1 MSLVFLIWKDAS
13 ADGFTK
19 AATLKLK
26 RKTAM
31 SVKFEIADWKFEL
44 TLKELIC
51 QPIARPDALR
61 EIPVARKAAAEL
73 ESNNNYFNIYNKEKN
88 NELDFAAR
96 R

>member
-1 MSLVFLIWKDAS
+1 
-13 ADGFTK
+13 
-19 AATLKLK
+19 
-26 RKTAM
+26 M

-51 QPIARPDALR
+51 RPAAKPETLR
-61 EIPVARKAAAEL
+61 EKPAARNLAAGLNAA
-73 ESNNNYFNIYNKEKN
+73 NNTFNLYNKEKN